1 MIKSIQTKIILIF
14 FILGIII
21 IGALSIFSINSIKQ
35 VEQEVLVNN
44 ALINEEFIQTG
55 IDEKISQIKAITAI
69 EIGVFTIITILV
81 CYFTYKAVVKP
92 IKDLIQNAEKVA
104 NGEEVEFNKIDPK
117 QNQIE
122 ELSNAFDI
130 MTKELKQNLNEVA
143 KQKKQIETILLHMTD
158 GIVAFDMEGNIIYSN
173 PAAMELLNLER
184 EKQNTF
190 KSIFEDLKTDINLEK
205 IVYLENWTSSEQRI
219 DVGDK
224 YFICSISR

>member
-1 MIKSIQTKIILIF
+1 MRSLFKPALTKKFHKS
-14 FILGIII
+14 
-21 IGALSIFSINSIKQ
+21 KQ
-35 VEQEVLVNN
+35 LLQL
-44 ALINEEFIQTG
+44 
-55 IDEKISQIKAITAI
+55 
-69 EIGVFTIITILV
+69 ILV

-158 GIVAFDMEGNIIYSN
+158 GIIAFDMEGNIIYSN

-224 YFICSISR
+224 FINLLFAQNM

>member
-143 KQKKQIETILLHMTD
+143 KQKKQIETILIFQPLKL
-158 GIVAFDMEGNIIYSN
+158 Y
-173 PAAMELLNLER
+173 
-184 EKQNTF
+184 F
-190 KSIFEDLKTDINLEK
+190 K
-205 IVYLENWTSSEQRI
+205 V
-219 DVGDK
+219 
-224 YFICSISR
+224 